1 MKLFQLKI
9 NFTTVLQ
16 GVYDK
21 EEVHCF
27 FYILCDF
34 FLQYSRFEV
43 SMALD
48 TIVSAKNITA
58 FDMALLRLKKQE
70 PIQYILGCT
79 AFYGLTFK
87 VNEHTLIPRPETEEL
102 VDWVLSN
109 LHDQDRVLDILDI
122 GTGSGCIAISLAKN
136 IPTAR
141 VSGLDISEKTLE
153 VAQENAVKNQVL
165 VSFCKKDILET
176 TALKNKY
183 DVMVS
188 NPPYVR
194 QLEKK
199 AMNANVLDYEPGVA
213 LFVPN
218 EDPLL
223 YYRKIAQLAMVS
235 LQTRG
240 WLYFEIN
247 EYLSKEMDVLL
258 KDIGFANIEIKKD
271 FREVPRMI
279 KCQKL

>member
-1 MKLFQLKI
+1 MKLSQLKI

-109 LHDQDRVLDILDI
+109 LHDKDSVLDILDI

-141 VSGLDISEKTLE
+141 VSGLDISEKALE

-199 AMNANVLDYEPGVA
+199 AMNVNVLDYEPGVA

-223 YYRKIAQLAMVS
+223 FYRKIAQLAMVS
-235 LQTRG
+235 LQTKG

-247 EYLSKEMDVLL
+247 EYLSKEMNVLL
-258 KDIGFANIEIKKD
+258 KEIGFANIEIKKD

>member
-1 MKLFQLKI
+1 MKLSQLKI

-48 TIVSAKNITA
+48 TIVSAKNITV
-58 FDMALLRLKKQE
+58 FEKALLRLKKQE
-70 PIQYILGCT
+70 PIQYILGT
-79 AFYGLTFK
+79 TEFYGLTFK
-87 VNEHTLIPRPETEEL
+87 VNKHTLIPRPETEEL

-109 LHDQDRVLDILDI
+109 LHDQDSMLDILDI

-136 IPTAR
+136 IPTAI
-141 VSGLDISEKTLE
+141 VSGLDVSEKALE
-153 VAQENAVKNQVL
+153 IAKENAVKNQVL
-165 VSFCKKDILET
+165 VSFCQKDILRT
-176 TALKNKY
+176 TSLEKKY
-183 DVMVS
+183 DVIVS

-223 YYRKIAQLAMVS
+223 FYRKIAQLAMVS

-258 KDIGFANIEIKKD
+258 KEIGFANIEIKKD

>member
-1 MKLFQLKI
+1 MKLSQLKI
-9 NFTTVLQ
+9 NFIAQLQ

-21 EEVHCF
+21 EEIHSF

-34 FLQYSRFEV
+34 FLQFSRFEV
-43 SMALD
+43 SMSQHTMVYEI
-48 TIVSAKNITA
+48 TIARFEKV
-58 FDMALLRLKKQE
+58 LLRLKTQE
-70 PIQYILGCT
+70 PIQYILGT
-79 AFYGLTFK
+79 TQFYGLTFK
-87 VNEHTLIPRPETEEL
+87 VNKHTLIPRPETEQL
-102 VDWVLSN
+102 VDWILSN
-109 LHDQDRVLDILDI
+109 LHDRGSVLDILDI
-122 GTGSGCIAISLAKN
+122 GTGSGCIAVSLAKN
-136 IPTAR
+136 IPRAR
-141 VSGLDISEKTLE
+141 VSGIDISEKALE
-153 VAQENAVKNQVL
+153 MAQENAVNNQVL
-165 VSFCKKDILET
+165 VSFCEKDILET

-183 DVMVS
+183 DVIVS

-199 AMNANVLDYEPGVA
+199 EMNANVLDYEPGFA
-213 LFVPN
+213 LFVTN

-223 YYRKIAQLAMVS
+223 FYKKIAQLAFVS
-235 LQTRG
+235 LKEKG

-247 EYLSKEMDVLL
+247 EYLSLEMDVLL

>member
-1 MKLFQLKI
+1 MKLSQLKI

-70 PIQYILGCT
+70 PIQYILGT
-79 AFYGLTFK
+79 TEFYGLTFK

-109 LHDQDRVLDILDI
+109 LHDQDSMLDILDI

-176 TALKNKY
+176 TALKNQY

-223 YYRKIAQLAMVS
+223 FYRKIAQLAMVS

-258 KDIGFANIEIKKD
+258 KEIGFANIEIKKD

>member
-1 MKLFQLKI
+1 MKLSQLKI

-70 PIQYILGCT
+70 PIQYILGT
-79 AFYGLTFK
+79 TEFYGLTFK

-165 VSFCKKDILET
+165 VSFCKKDILRT
-176 TALKNKY
+176 TSLEKKY
-183 DVMVS
+183 DVIVS

-223 YYRKIAQLAMVS
+223 FYRKIAQLAMVS

>member
-1 MKLFQLKI
+1 MQSKIKCWFLFVKKIYCKLQ
-9 NFTTVLQ
+9 
-16 GVYDK
+16 
-21 EEVHCF
+21 
-27 FYILCDF
+27 
-34 FLQYSRFEV
+34 
-43 SMALD
+43 
-48 TIVSAKNITA
+48 
-58 FDMALLRLKKQE
+58 
-70 PIQYILGCT
+70 P
-79 AFYGLTFK
+79 
-87 VNEHTLIPRPETEEL
+87 
-102 VDWVLSN
+102 W
-109 LHDQDRVLDILDI
+109 
-122 GTGSGCIAISLAKN
+122 
-136 IPTAR
+136 
-141 VSGLDISEKTLE
+141 
-153 VAQENAVKNQVL
+153 
-165 VSFCKKDILET
+165 
-176 TALKNKY
+176 KNKY

-194 QLEKK
+194 QIEKK

-223 YYRKIAQLAMVS
+223 FYRKIARLAMVS

-258 KDIGFANIEIKKD
+258 KEIGFANIEIKKD

>member
-1 MKLFQLKI
+1 MKLSQLKI
-9 NFTTVLQ
+9 NFIAQLQ

-21 EEVHCF
+21 EELHSF
-27 FYILCDF
+27 FYLLCDF
-34 FLQYSRFEV
+34 FLQFSRFEV
-43 SMALD
+43 SMSQD
-48 TIVSAKNITA
+48 TMVSETNIAK
-58 FDMALLRLKKQE
+58 FEKVLLRLKAQE
-70 PIQYILGCT
+70 PIQYILGT
-79 AFYGLTFK
+79 TEFYGLTFK

-109 LHDQDRVLDILDI
+109 LHDQDSVLDILDI

-136 IPTAR
+136 IPRTR
-141 VSGLDISEKTLE
+141 VSGIDISEKTLE

-165 VSFCKKDILET
+165 VSFCKKDILQT

-183 DVMVS
+183 DVVVS

-194 QLEKK
+194 QIEKK

-223 YYRKIAQLAMVS
+223 FYRKIARLAMMS

-258 KDIGFANIEIKKD
+258 KEIGFANIEIKKD

>member
-1 MKLFQLKI
+1 MKLSQLKI

-43 SMALD
+43 SMSQD
-48 TIVSAKNITA
+48 TMVSETNIA
-58 FDMALLRLKKQE
+58 RFEKVLLRLKAQE
-70 PIQYILGCT
+70 PIQYILGT
-79 AFYGLTFK
+79 TEFYGLTFK

-141 VSGLDISEKTLE
+141 VSGLDISEKALE

-199 AMNANVLDYEPGVA
+199 AMNANVLDYEPGLA

-223 YYRKIAQLAMVS
+223 FYRKIAQLAMMS

-258 KDIGFANIEIKKD
+258 KEIGFANIEIKKD

>member
-1 MKLFQLKI
+1 MKLSQLKI

-43 SMALD
+43 SMSQD
-48 TIVSAKNITA
+48 TVVSETNIA
-58 FDMALLRLKKQE
+58 RFEKVLLRLKAQE
-70 PIQYILGCT
+70 PIQYILGT
-79 AFYGLTFK
+79 TEFYGLTFK
-87 VNEHTLIPRPETEEL
+87 VNKHTLIPRPETEEL

-109 LHDQDRVLDILDI
+109 HHDQGSMLDILDI

-141 VSGLDISEKTLE
+141 VSGIDISEKTLE

-165 VSFCKKDILET
+165 VSFCEKDILET

-223 YYRKIAQLAMVS
+223 FYRKIAQLAMVS

>member
-1 MKLFQLKI
+1 MKLSQLKI

-48 TIVSAKNITA
+48 TIVSAKNITV
-58 FDMALLRLKKQE
+58 FEKALLRLKKQE
-70 PIQYILGCT
+70 PIQYILGT
-79 AFYGLTFK
+79 TEFYGLTFK
-87 VNEHTLIPRPETEEL
+87 VNKHTLIPRPETEEL

-109 LHDQDRVLDILDI
+109 LHDQDSMLDILDI

-136 IPTAR
+136 IPTAI
-141 VSGLDISEKTLE
+141 VSGLDVSEKALE
-153 VAQENAVKNQVL
+153 IAKENAVKNQVL
-165 VSFCKKDILET
+165 VSFCQKDILRT
-176 TALKNKY
+176 TSLEKKY
-183 DVMVS
+183 DVIVS

-223 YYRKIAQLAMVS
+223 FYRKIAQLAMVS

>member
-1 MKLFQLKI
+1 MKLSQLKI
-9 NFTTVLQ
+9 NFIAQLQ

-21 EEVHCF
+21 EEVHSF
-27 FYILCDF
+27 FYLLCDF

-43 SMALD
+43 SMSQD
-48 TIVSAKNITA
+48 TMVSETNIA
-58 FDMALLRLKKQE
+58 RFEKVLLRLKAQE
-70 PIQYILGCT
+70 PIQYILGT
-79 AFYGLTFK
+79 TEFYGLTFK

-136 IPTAR
+136 IPRAR
-141 VSGLDISEKTLE
+141 VSGIDISEKTLE

-165 VSFCKKDILET
+165 VSFCKKDILQT

-194 QLEKK
+194 QIEKK

-213 LFVPN
+213 LFVTN

-223 YYRKIAQLAMVS
+223 FYRKIARLAMMS

-258 KDIGFANIEIKKD
+258 KEIGFANIEIKKD

>member
-1 MKLFQLKI
+1 MKLSQLKI

-109 LHDQDRVLDILDI
+109 LHDQDSMLDILDI

-223 YYRKIAQLAMVS
+223 FYRKIAQLAMVS

>member
-1 MKLFQLKI
+1 LKLSQLKI

-48 TIVSAKNITA
+48 TIVSAKNITV
-58 FDMALLRLKKQE
+58 FEKALLRLKKQE
-70 PIQYILGCT
+70 PIQYILGT
-79 AFYGLTFK
+79 TEFYGLTFK
-87 VNEHTLIPRPETEEL
+87 VNKHTLIPRPETEEL

-109 LHDQDRVLDILDI
+109 LHDQDSMLDILDI

-141 VSGLDISEKTLE
+141 VSGLDVSEKALE
-153 VAQENAVKNQVL
+153 IAKENAVKNQVL
-165 VSFCKKDILET
+165 VSFCQKDILRT
-176 TALKNKY
+176 TSLEKKY
-183 DVMVS
+183 DVIVS

-199 AMNANVLDYEPGVA
+199 AMNPNVLDYEPGVA

-223 YYRKIAQLAMVS
+223 FYRKIAQLAMVS

>member
-1 MKLFQLKI
+1 LKLSQLKI
-9 NFTTVLQ
+9 NFIAQLQ

-21 EEVHCF
+21 EEIHSF

-34 FLQYSRFEV
+34 FLQFSRFEV
-43 SMALD
+43 SMSQHTMVSEI
-48 TIVSAKNITA
+48 TIARFEKV
-58 FDMALLRLKKQE
+58 LLRLKTQE
-70 PIQYILGCT
+70 PIQYILGT
-79 AFYGLTFK
+79 TQFYGLTFK
-87 VNEHTLIPRPETEEL
+87 VNKHTLIPRPETEQL
-102 VDWVLSN
+102 VDWILSN
-109 LHDQDRVLDILDI
+109 LHDRGSVLDILDI
-122 GTGSGCIAISLAKN
+122 GTGSGCIAVSLAKN
-136 IPTAR
+136 IPRAR
-141 VSGLDISEKTLE
+141 VYGIDISEKALE
-153 VAQENAVKNQVL
+153 MAQENAVNNQVL
-165 VSFCKKDILET
+165 VSFCEKDILET

-183 DVMVS
+183 DVIVS

-199 AMNANVLDYEPGVA
+199 EMNANVLDYEPGFA
-213 LFVPN
+213 LFVTN

-223 YYRKIAQLAMVS
+223 FYKKIAQLAFVS
-235 LQTRG
+235 LKEKG

-247 EYLSKEMDVLL
+247 EYLSLEMDVLL

>member
-1 MKLFQLKI
+1 MKLSQLKI

-109 LHDQDRVLDILDI
+109 LHDKDSVLDILDI

-141 VSGLDISEKTLE
+141 VSGLDISEKALE

-165 VSFCKKDILET
+165 VSFCEKDILET

-223 YYRKIAQLAMVS
+223 FYRKIAQLAMVS
-235 LQTRG
+235 LQTKG

-258 KDIGFANIEIKKD
+258 KEIGFANIEIKKD

>member
-1 MKLFQLKI
+1 LKLSQLKI

-43 SMALD
+43 SMSQD
-48 TIVSAKNITA
+48 TMVSETNIA
-58 FDMALLRLKKQE
+58 RFEKVLLRLKAQE
-70 PIQYILGCT
+70 PIQYILGT
-79 AFYGLTFK
+79 TEFYGLTFK

-141 VSGLDISEKTLE
+141 VSGLDISEKALE

-199 AMNANVLDYEPGVA
+199 AMNANVLDYEPGLA

-223 YYRKIAQLAMVS
+223 FYRKIAQLALVS

>member
-1 MKLFQLKI
+1 MKLSQLKI

-48 TIVSAKNITA
+48 TIVSAKNITV
-58 FDMALLRLKKQE
+58 FEKALLRLKKQE
-70 PIQYILGCT
+70 PIQYILGT
-79 AFYGLTFK
+79 TEFYGLTFK
-87 VNEHTLIPRPETEEL
+87 VNKHTLIPRPETEEL

-109 LHDQDRVLDILDI
+109 LHDQDSVLDILDI

-141 VSGLDISEKTLE
+141 VSGIDISEKTLE

-223 YYRKIAQLAMVS
+223 FYRKIAQLAMVS

-258 KDIGFANIEIKKD
+258 KEIGFANIEIKKD

>member
-1 MKLFQLKI
+1 MKLSQLKI

-43 SMALD
+43 SMSQD
-48 TIVSAKNITA
+48 TVVSETNIA
-58 FDMALLRLKKQE
+58 RFEKVLLRLKTQE
-70 PIQYILGCT
+70 PIQYILGT
-79 AFYGLTFK
+79 TEFYGLTFK

-141 VSGLDISEKTLE
+141 VSGIDISEKTLE

-223 YYRKIAQLAMVS
+223 FYRKIAQLAMVS

>member
-1 MKLFQLKI
+1 MKLSQLKI

-48 TIVSAKNITA
+48 TTVSAKNITA

-109 LHDQDRVLDILDI
+109 LHDQDSILDILDI

-141 VSGLDISEKTLE
+141 VSGLDISEKALE

-176 TALKNKY
+176 TALKNRY

-199 AMNANVLDYEPGVA
+199 AMNANVLDYEPGLA

-223 YYRKIAQLAMVS
+223 FYRKIAQLAMVS

-258 KDIGFANIEIKKD
+258 KEIGFANIEIKKD

>member
-1 MKLFQLKI
+1 MKLSQLKI

-48 TIVSAKNITA
+48 TIVSAKNTTA
-58 FDMALLRLKKQE
+58 FEKALLRLKKQE

-79 AFYGLTFK
+79 AFYGLTFT

-109 LHDQDRVLDILDI
+109 LHDQDSVLDILDI

-141 VSGLDISEKTLE
+141 VSGLDISEKALE

-176 TALKNKY
+176 TALENKY

-223 YYRKIAQLAMVS
+223 FYRKIAQLAMVS

-258 KDIGFANIEIKKD
+258 KEIGFANIEIKKD

>member
-1 MKLFQLKI
+1 MKLSQLKI

-48 TIVSAKNITA
+48 TIVSAKNITV
-58 FDMALLRLKKQE
+58 FEKALLRLKKQE
-70 PIQYILGCT
+70 PIQYILGT
-79 AFYGLTFK
+79 TEFYGLTFK
-87 VNEHTLIPRPETEEL
+87 VNKNTLIPRPETEEL

-109 LHDQDRVLDILDI
+109 LHDKDRVLEILDI
-122 GTGSGCIAISLAKN
+122 GTGSGCIAISIAKN

-153 VAQENAVKNQVL
+153 VAQGNAVKNQVL
-165 VSFCKKDILET
+165 VSFFKKDILET
-176 TALKNKY
+176 TAFKDKY

-199 AMNANVLDYEPGVA
+199 AMKANVLDYEPGLA

-223 YYRKIAQLAMVS
+223 FYRKIAQLAMVS

>member
-1 MKLFQLKI
+1 MKLSQLKI
-9 NFTTVLQ
+9 NFIAQLQ

-21 EEVHCF
+21 EEIHSF

-34 FLQYSRFEV
+34 FLQFSRFEV
-43 SMALD
+43 SMSQHTMVSEI
-48 TIVSAKNITA
+48 TIARFEKV
-58 FDMALLRLKKQE
+58 LLRLKTQE
-70 PIQYILGCT
+70 PIQYILGT
-79 AFYGLTFK
+79 TQFYGLTFK
-87 VNEHTLIPRPETEEL
+87 VNKHTLIPRPETEQL
-102 VDWVLSN
+102 VDWILSN
-109 LHDQDRVLDILDI
+109 LHDRGSVLDILDI
-122 GTGSGCIAISLAKN
+122 GTGSGCIAVSLAKN
-136 IPTAR
+136 IPRAR
-141 VSGLDISEKTLE
+141 VSGIDISEKALE
-153 VAQENAVKNQVL
+153 MAQENAVNNQVL
-165 VSFCKKDILET
+165 VSFCEKDILET

-183 DVMVS
+183 DVIVS

-199 AMNANVLDYEPGVA
+199 EMNANVLDYEPGFA
-213 LFVPN
+213 LFVTN

-223 YYRKIAQLAMVS
+223 FYKKIAQLAFVS
-235 LQTRG
+235 LKEKG

-247 EYLSKEMDVLL
+247 EYLSLEMDVLL

>member
-1 MKLFQLKI
+1 MKLSQLKI

-58 FDMALLRLKKQE
+58 FEKAMLRLKKQE
-70 PIQYILGCT
+70 PIQYILGT
-79 AFYGLTFK
+79 TEFYGLTFK

-109 LHDQDRVLDILDI
+109 LHDQDSMLDILDI

-141 VSGLDISEKTLE
+141 VSGIDISEKTLE
-153 VAQENAVKNQVL
+153 VAQENAIKNQVL

-199 AMNANVLDYEPGVA
+199 AMNANVLDYEPGLA

-223 YYRKIAQLAMVS
+223 FYRKIAQLAMVS

-258 KDIGFANIEIKKD
+258 KEIGFANIEIKKD

>member
-1 MKLFQLKI
+1 MEAIVYLIELILMKKLNLYQIDAFTDHLFGGNPACVVPLNKWLDDNILLKI
-9 NFTTVLQ
+9 
-16 GVYDK
+16 
-21 EEVHCF
+21 
-27 FYILCDF
+27 
-34 FLQYSRFEV
+34 
-43 SMALD
+43 
-48 TIVSAKNITA
+48 AK
-58 FDMALLRLKKQE
+58 
-70 PIQYILGCT
+70 
-79 AFYGLTFK
+79 
-87 VNEHTLIPRPETEEL
+87 
-102 VDWVLSN
+102 
-109 LHDQDRVLDILDI
+109 
-122 GTGSGCIAISLAKN
+122 
-136 IPTAR
+136 
-141 VSGLDISEKTLE
+141 
-153 VAQENAVKNQVL
+153 ENAVKNQVL
-165 VSFCKKDILET
+165 VSFLKKDILET
-176 TALKNKY
+176 TALKDKY

-199 AMNANVLDYEPGVA
+199 AMKANVLDYEPGVA

-223 YYRKIAQLAMVS
+223 FYRKIAQLAMVS